1 MIYGLSNV
9 SLCHKTRN
17 FSMGLDHAEKYWETW
32 VRNNGLCF
40 SFPFL
45 LTDGTYAICEFI
57 GARNERFPVRMALWQ
72 NYLFRRADIVS
83 YAVVDEITE
92 RVNMELSKVNKIKR

>member
-1 MIYGLSNV
+1 MIYGLSNI
-9 SLCHKTRN
+9 SLGYKTRN
-17 FSMGLDHAEKYWETW
+17 VSTGSDHAEKYWETW
-32 VRNNGLCF
+32 VHNNGLCF

-45 LTDGTYAICEFI
+45 LADGTYAICEFI
-57 GARNERFPVRMALWQ
+57 GVRNERFPVRMALWQ
-72 NYLFRRADIVS
+72 NYLFSRADIVS

>member
-1 MIYGLSNV
+1 MYHYV
-9 SLCHKTRN
+9 TKC
-17 FSMGLDHAEKYWETW
+17 
-32 VRNNGLCF
+32 
-40 SFPFL
+40 
-45 LTDGTYAICEFI
+45 GTYTICEFI

-72 NYLFRRADIVS
+72 NYLFSREDIVR

>member
-1 MIYGLSNV
+1 MQKNIGKLGCVIMVYVFLS
-9 SLCHKTRN
+9 H
-17 FSMGLDHAEKYWETW
+17 
-32 VRNNGLCF
+32 
-40 SFPFL
+40 FL

-72 NYLFRRADIVS
+72 NYLFSREDIVR

-92 RVNMELSKVNKIKR
+92 RVNMKLSKVNKIKR